1 MVILQ
6 AFECLVYYCFYM
18 LSKSQISFIK
28 SLHQKKYRKETGF
41 FIIEGI
47 KSIVEFLNSDYQL
60 HSIYYTAQ
68 NFPALPKVKTNINL
82 FEVTET
88 ELQKISTLQTP
99 QGILA
104 LVHIPPKQ
112 VVNFNALKNSFSLV
126 LDDVQDPGNFGTI
139 IRTADWFGIKN
150 VICSE
155 NTVEAYNPKTVQS
168 TMGSLC
174 RVNVVYTPLLP
185 FLAAANLPIFGAL
198 LNGDNMYQT
207 KWGNEGLILLG
218 NEGHGISDLLL
229 EKINI
234 PVTIPR
240 FGEAESLNVA
250 VSAAIF
256 CSEISRN
263 Q

>member
-1 MVILQ
+1 
-6 AFECLVYYCFYM
+6 M

-28 SLHQKKYRKETGF
+28 SLHQKKYRKENGI

-47 KSIVEFLNSDYQL
+47 KSIIEFLNSDYQL
-60 HSIYYTAQ
+60 HSVYFTSNVLAQ
-68 NFPALPKVKTNINL
+68 LPKFATNINL
-82 FEVTET
+82 FEVSDA

-104 LVHIPPKQ
+104 LVHIPSAKSLDI
-112 VVNFNALKNSFSLV
+112 ALLKNQFSLV

-150 VICSE
+150 IICSE

-174 RVNVVYTPLLP
+174 RVTISYTNLGG
-185 FLAAANLPIFGAL
+185 FLDKVDLPIFGAL
-198 LNGDNMYQT
+198 LNGNDIYQT
-207 KWGNEGLILLG
+207 NWGKEGVILLG
-218 NEGHGISDLLL
+218 NEGHGIAKQLI
-229 EKINI
+229 EKINV

-240 FGEAESLNVA
+240 FGAAESLNVA

-256 CSEISRN
+256 CSELRRE
-263 Q
+263 

>member
-1 MVILQ
+1 
-6 AFECLVYYCFYM
+6 M

-28 SLHQKKYRKETGF
+28 SLHQKKYRKESGI

-47 KSIVEFLNSDYQL
+47 KSIIEFINSSYDI
-60 HSIYYTAQ
+60 HSIYYTTE
-68 NFPALPKVKTNINL
+68 FTSLLPKNTANIKL
-82 FEVTET
+82 FEVNNV
-88 ELQKISTLQTP
+88 ELEKISTLQTP

-104 LVHIPPKQ
+104 LVNIPKQ
-112 VVNFNALKNSFSLV
+112 QKLELKNLKNCFSIV

-150 VICSE
+150 IICSE

-174 RVNVVYTPLLP
+174 RVNVIYTNLSQ
-185 FLAAANLPIFGAL
+185 FLTETDLPIFGAL
-198 LNGDNMYQT
+198 LKGNNIYNT
-207 KWGNEGLILLG
+207 NWGKEGLILLG
-218 NEGHGISDLLL
+218 NEGHGISDNLI
-229 EKINI
+229 EKITT

-240 FGEAESLNVA
+240 FGKAESLNVA

-256 CSEISRN
+256 CNELCRN
-263 Q
+263 NK